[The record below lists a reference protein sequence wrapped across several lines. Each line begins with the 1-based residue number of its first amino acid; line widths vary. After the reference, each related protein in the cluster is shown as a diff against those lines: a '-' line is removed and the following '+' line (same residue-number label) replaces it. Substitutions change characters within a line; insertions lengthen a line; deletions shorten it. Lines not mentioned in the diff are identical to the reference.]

1 MRHLRFIAC
10 AIVFCTCMVKGNARI
25 AYCHTANSVI
35 YCDQLVVQADNFVE
49 NDTISIDSIEINPI
63 NLSDYLIEGETYRIK
78 VTHYTGVDDYP
89 LSYNIYATYACD
101 LDLGSEDLELLDYID
116 YGSLVDENGN
126 GLRNIA
132 GSIPYNEDDIMGD
145 YEQDEYAAMI
155 YQYGLH
161 FISNDVI
168 DTRPITIEIYR
179 LGEPDSPIDLQV

>member
-1 MRHLRFIAC
+1 MEKIRFFSCTILFFCAC
-10 AIVFCTCMVKGNARI
+10 TLVSNARI
-25 AYCHTANSVI
+25 GMCYTENCVE
-35 YCDQLVVQADNFVE
+35 YCDELVVCATDFVRKE
-49 NDTISIDSIEINPI
+49 VTDTAINYVPMNLQDS
-63 NLSDYLIEGETYRIK
+63 LVEGETYRIK
-78 VTHYTGVDDYP
+78 ITRFMGGGDTP
-89 LSYNIYATYACD
+89 LYSYNIYATYTCD

-161 FISNDVI
+161 FISVDDVN
-168 DTRPITIEIYR
+168 TYPIKIEVYR
-179 LGEPDSPIDLQV
+179 MGEEDEPW

>member
-63 NLSDYLIEGETYRIK
+63 NLSDYLIEGETYRI
-78 VTHYTGVDDYP
+78 
-89 LSYNIYATYACD
+89 N
-101 LDLGSEDLELLDYID
+101 
-116 YGSLVDENGN
+116 
-126 GLRNIA
+126 
-132 GSIPYNEDDIMGD
+132 
-145 YEQDEYAAMI
+145 EYAAMI

-179 LGEPDSPIDLQV
+179 LGEPDSPIY

>member
-1 MRHLRFIAC
+1 MKHLRFIAC
-10 AIVFCTCMVKGNARI
+10 AILLFACMVKGNARI

-35 YCDQLVVQADNFVE
+35 YCDQLVVPADNFVE
-49 NDTISIDSIEINPI
+49 NDTISIDSIIINPI

-78 VTHYTGVDDYP
+78 VTHYSGYNDYP

-126 GLRNIA
+126 GLHNIA

>member
-10 AIVFCTCMVKGNARI
+10 AIVFCACVVKGNARI

-35 YCDQLVVQADNFVE
+35 YCDQLVVPADNFVE
-49 NDTISIDSIEINPI
+49 NDTSYINGIMEVSTHAI
-63 NLSDYLIEGETYRIK
+63 NLSDYLTEGETYRVK
-78 VTHYTGVDDYP
+78 VTHYIGNDDTP

-101 LDLGSEDLELLDYID
+101 LDLGSEELELLDYID
-116 YGSLVDENGN
+116 YGSLADEDGN
-126 GLRNIA
+126 GLHNIA

-161 FISNDVI
+161 FITTDVI
-168 DTRPITIEIYR
+168 DTRPITIEVYR
-179 LGEPDSPIDLQV
+179 LGESDLPIY